1 MLKGSDIDFLKVSDG
16 GSLVYKLLPVLKRD
30 DQEPLF
36 LQLYSQIK
44 NEIVNGNLKR
54 NDKLPSKR
62 QLANSLQCSQ
72 NTIQAAYNQLVD
84 EGYLVSRPKSGFYV
98 AEIDGILNIQS
109 AAPVATESKRQHSD
123 VIFDFSYQGV
133 DLSHFPF
140 ATWRRITK
148 NVINESDKELLQVCD
163 PQGYFELRSVIARY
177 LKHSRGV
184 SCSSEQIIIS
194 SGTEFLIQL
203 LIQLFDRRFVY
214 AIENPGYEKLPM
226 IFRSSR
232 AEFRSISLDK
242 FGVNPDELV
251 RKHANIA
258 CITPSHQF
266 PSGIIMPISRRIELL
281 NWANENPDRYIIE
294 DDYDS
299 EFRYSGKPI
308 PSLQGL
314 DENGKV
320 IYISAFSKSLSP
332 GLRISY
338 MVLPEKLLEIYRK
351 DLNFYICPVP
361 TIEQKVMQRF
371 MDDGHFER
379 HLNRMRNLYKQKREK
394 LVLAARKEL
403 TGISIEGATAG
414 LHLVLK
420 VNNGLSED
428 QLIQKAEEHGIKV
441 YGMSRFLPEK
451 TPGSQSCKIIIG
463 FASLDI
469 MDIDDAVSRLSKA
482 WQKH

>member
-1 MLKGSDIDFLKVSDG
+1 
-16 GSLVYKLLPVLKRD
+16 VYKLLPVLKRD

-98 AEIDGILNIQS
+98 AEIDGILNIQG
-109 AAPVATESKRQHSD
+109 AAPVSTEAKIQKSD

-163 PQGYFELRSVIARY
+163 PQGYLKLRSVIARY

-203 LIQLFDRRFVY
+203 LIQLFDKKFVY
-214 AIENPGYEKLPM
+214 AIESPGYEKLPM
-226 IFRSSR
+226 IFKSSR
-232 AEFRSISLDK
+232 AEFRSITLDK

-251 RKHANIA
+251 SKEANIA

-281 NWANENPDRYIIE
+281 NWANEQPDRYIIE

-361 TIEQKVMQRF
+361 TIEQKVLQRF

-394 LVLAARKEL
+394 LVLAARNKL
-403 TGISIEGATAG
+403 AGISIEGATAG
-414 LHLVLK
+414 LHLVLN
-420 VNNGLSED
+420 VNIGLCENE
-428 QLIQKAEEHGIKV
+428 LIQKAEEHGIKV
-441 YGMSRFLPEK
+441 YGMSRFLPDK
-451 TPGSQSCKIIIG
+451 TPGSHACKIIIG
-463 FASLDI
+463 FATLDI
-469 MDIDDAVSRLSKA
+469 VDIDEAVSRLGKA
-482 WQKH
+482 WEK